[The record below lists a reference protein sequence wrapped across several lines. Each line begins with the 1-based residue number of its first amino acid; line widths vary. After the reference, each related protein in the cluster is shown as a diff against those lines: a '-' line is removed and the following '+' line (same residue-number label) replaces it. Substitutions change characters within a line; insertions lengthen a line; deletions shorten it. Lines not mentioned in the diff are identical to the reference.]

1 MLIDAIFTLNRR
13 KAYVLAEVEVKT
25 IDDSFSHEFGICHVC
40 HQEVGQV
47 DVIECQYLDTDE
59 AINHYCPIVKE
70 EIIQALEDR
79 LN

>member
-13 KAYVLAEVEVKT
+13 KAHVLAEVEVKT
-25 IDDSFSHEFGICHVC
+25 VDDSFSHEYGICHVC

-47 DVIECQYLDTDE
+47 EVAECHYLDEEE
-59 AINHYCPIVKE
+59 AINTDCPLVKE
-70 EIIQALEDR
+70 EIIQALQDR